1 MSQTIVTTSEFRSG
15 LDPFTLRLSVHP
27 RTGGRSATRNGPR
40 TEGDIDDALAA
51 SFPASDPPSWNPGR
65 ARLGPVDT
73 LRSGSVS
80 RLVRVPLASNRVVP
94 EIPGVVDVSR
104 PERSERTAL
113 QIVTSIAAATG
124 IALLVPVVILLVG
137 LPIVLAIRGMAE
149 VVLWL
154 VSGLG

>member
-1 MSQTIVTTSEFRSG
+1 
-15 LDPFTLRLSVHP
+15 
-27 RTGGRSATRNGPR
+27 
-40 TEGDIDDALAA
+40 
-51 SFPASDPPSWNPGR
+51 
-65 ARLGPVDT
+65 
-73 LRSGSVS
+73 
-80 RLVRVPLASNRVVP
+80 VVP